1 MTKENDSDIFQDE
14 RFAHI
19 KQDPR
24 FQKMPRLER
33 KVKIDKRFQG
43 MFRDQRFKEKYTVD
57 KRGRPVN
64 LSTNEDLRKYYELSD
79 SSSSD
84 EEEEGEEEER
94 KKKITKSKKKKLVKD
109 TAAAVKD
116 QKTSKNSLKVG
127 KKKVPKQR
135 LQIHSKVNQND
146 TLSVRAKTK
155 LGKKQSS
162 EDDDSIDL
170 ARGKGNIETSSE
182 DDDDS
187 IDLARGKGNI
197 ETSSEDDDSIDLDRG
212 KGNIETSSED
222 DDDSIDLARGKGNIE
237 TSSEEEEDDESSSD
251 EKAAPVN
258 LMVTMEIVQRIVMKE
273 FEFEDEIEIE
283 HKWGELDADAGS
295 TTEATCR
302 LAVCNMDWDRI
313 KANDLLIMFNSFK
326 PTGGIIKSVKIYPS
340 EFGKERMKEED
351 LKGPKE
357 LVENAKKYFDD
368 EDDEKY
374 QTERLRHYQMQRLK
388 YYYAVVECDSP
399 TTANTIYEQCDRMEY
414 ESSATQLDLRF
425 IPEDMEF
432 EDVPTSVSSENVDI
446 ATFKPTSFISSALQQ
461 TQVHL
466 TWDETNRDRLALTT
480 KKFDKDEV
488 MKLDVQDYL
497 ASSSDEEGNQ
507 GESVILSL
515 PVMRKVTKTGLKETT
530 EELFKK
536 KDQNEEMTAWQQYQ
550 KNKKEKKKEKKKEE
564 EVKKKQIKQQQTGYL
579 VMMSCRL
586 MLTSMMNISKKPS
599 MRVTKTVSKDARK
612 KRKKKRKEEE
622 LTAEE
627 LEEKKQKEAEL
638 ELLLMDED
646 DDKQHFS
653 LKAIIDSEKQK
664 KKRRKKKKVEDE
676 KLKFQDN
683 FEVDAHDPR
692 FSAIYE
698 SHHYQID
705 PSDPHFK
712 KTKAMDVIIQEK
724 QRRREKEDKS
734 TKVRL
739 QEKAKEGNVKSG
751 GQDKRVLSMLVKSVK
766 NKTDEFNARKSKK
779 LKLK

>member
-251 EKAAPVN
+251 EEGG
-258 LMVTMEIVQRIVMKE
+258 T
-273 FEFEDEIEIE
+273 DEIEIE

-507 GESVILSL
+507 G
-515 PVMRKVTKTGLKETT
+515 LKETT

-599 MRVTKTVSKDARK
+599 MRDEKTVSKDARK